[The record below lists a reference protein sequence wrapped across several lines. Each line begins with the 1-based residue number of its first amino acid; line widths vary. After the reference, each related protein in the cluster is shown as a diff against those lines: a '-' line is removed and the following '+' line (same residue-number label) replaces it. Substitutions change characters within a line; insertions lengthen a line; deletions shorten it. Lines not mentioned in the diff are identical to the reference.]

1 MLKSYTTSS
10 GAIKARPGCPI
21 VRLLRDPE
29 DIFVPVLALDTEVH
43 VLTPD
48 HPNDRRLEF
57 AGSVKL
63 QDIVDAE
70 IARQGIGLGAGWRNL
85 RIVPDAENAN
95 NVRIV
100 TEGGGPLC
108 KVYGFDPQEAET
120 KAKAIM
126 CALVIALGVK

>member
-43 VLTPD
+43 VLTPN

-70 IARQGIGLGAGWRNL
+70 LARQDIGFGWRNL
-85 RIVPDAENAN
+85 KAVPDEGNPN
-95 NVRIV
+95 NLRI
-100 TEGGGPLC
+100 TGEGVGQVC
-108 KVYGFDPQEAET
+108 KVYGFTPEEAQL
-120 KAKAIM
+120 KAKILLAAL
-126 CALVIALGVK
+126 ALVMR